1 MFFIVITYKIMDLHI
16 EFIELML
23 FGCYGR
29 IVMLEGNIKVNTCW
43 LTARKAPV
51 IGVFLSF
58 TVKGFFVSLRIV
70 NQ

>member
-1 MFFIVITYKIMDLHI
+1 MDLHI

-29 IVMLEGNIKVNTCW
+29 IVMLEGNMKANTCW
-43 LTARKAPV
+43 VTARKERV
-51 IGVFLSF
+51 IGVFSSF
-58 TVKGFFVSLRIV
+58 TVKGLFVSLRIV